1 MVESIISQIKKCVT
15 FIFVKNENGQYVPNG
30 TGFFVGVKTKQDPNL
45 SYNYLV
51 TAKHVLQDKNGN
63 FYSSIGIRSNTHD
76 GSSKLSEISMSEVII
91 LTHSDKDVD
100 IALFHCTPNVEVFDY
115 LSIPEEIITTKNSIK
130 TLEIEE
136 GDEVFFAGLFT
147 SHIGQ
152 KRNQP
157 ILRFGKVALMSDEK
171 IEWKVDDNPS
181 KFLDLYLLECQSFGG
196 NSGSPVF
203 FYLNSLRKPEKL
215 QIGSPEIYLA
225 GVMTGSFLNPNPVA
239 SIETKESFYS
249 LQNVGIAAVTPCYKL
264 HEILF
269 SEIAEKIRSGQ
280 I

>member
-15 FIFVKNENGQYVPNG
+15 FIFVKNKNGQYVPNG

-45 SYNYLV
+45 SYTYLV

-63 FYSSIGIRSNTHD
+63 FYSDIGIRTNTHD
-76 GSSKLSEISMSEVII
+76 GSSKLVEISMSAITI
-91 LTHSDKDVD
+91 LTHPDKDVD
-100 IALFHCTPNVEVFDY
+100 IALFPCVPNDKIFDY
-115 LSIPEEIITTKNSIK
+115 LAIPEELITTKDSLKN
-130 TLEIEE
+130 LEIEE
-136 GDEVFFAGLFT
+136 GDEVFFAGLFS

-157 ILRFGKVALMSDEK
+157 ILRFGKVALISDEK
-171 IEWKVDDNPS
+171 VEWQVDENPP

-203 FYLNSLRKPEKL
+203 FHLNPLRKPEKL
-215 QIGSPEIYLA
+215 QIGPPKIYLA
-225 GVMTGSFLNPNPVA
+225 GIMTGSFLNSNPVE
-239 SIETKESFYS
+239 SIETKASFYS
-249 LQNVGIAAVTPCYKL
+249 LQNVGIAAVTPSYKL
-264 HEILF
+264 HEIVF
-269 SEIAEKIRSGQ
+269 SEKLEKIRSGQ